1 VTFLTLYEPYSLLTP
16 ATEPVLTSANIA
28 TSLYHEQVYPNVYLL
43 GENDMAQLTLY
54 LDQETVSRM
63 RQAAESEGLS
73 QSQWVARLIR
83 ARLET
88 QWPQAVREL
97 AGAWTEFPE
106 VDELRR
112 SMGDD
117 LPRESL

>member
-1 VTFLTLYEPYSLLTP
+1 
-16 ATEPVLTSANIA
+16 
-28 TSLYHEQVYPNVYLL
+28 
-43 GENDMAQLTLY
+43 MAQLTLY
-54 LDQETVSRM
+54 LDQETVGKM

-97 AGAWTEFPE
+97 AGAWPE
-106 VDELRR
+106 LPEADKLRR
-112 SMGDD
+112 SLGDD
-117 LPRESL
+117 IPRESL